1 VADTYL
7 IHSNAL
13 DEQELIRLTTE
24 VGTAKRDIRRAGPD
38 KKYFHDGYR
47 SEEEE
52 NARAALLGNI
62 HELLDSF
69 PINTVQ
75 RGGFKDGLKDDIFL
89 ETLINNIRNKCVSY
103 QIFLSKTV
111 SNSNSYI
118 MESLKKLKANY
129 VENESK
135 IISLEKKLD
144 EIIDNKLRNQLEA
157 TNNFEI
163 FQNEKITP
171 FFF

>member
-1 VADTYL
+1 MADTYL

-13 DEQELIRLTTE
+13 DEQEIARLTTE
-24 VGTAKRDIRRAGPD
+24 VGRAKRDIRRAGPD

-75 RGGFKDGLKDDIFL
+75 RGGFKEGLKDD
-89 ETLINNIRNKCVSY
+89 RKYS
-103 QIFLSKTV
+103 
-111 SNSNSYI
+111 
-118 MESLKKLKANY
+118 
-129 VENESK
+129 
-135 IISLEKKLD
+135 
-144 EIIDNKLRNQLEA
+144 
-157 TNNFEI
+157 
-163 FQNEKITP
+163 
-171 FFF
+171 